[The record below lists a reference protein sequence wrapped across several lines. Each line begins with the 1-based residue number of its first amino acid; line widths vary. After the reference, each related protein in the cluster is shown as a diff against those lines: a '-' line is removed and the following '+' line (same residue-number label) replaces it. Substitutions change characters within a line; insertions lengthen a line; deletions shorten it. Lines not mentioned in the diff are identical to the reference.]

1 VSGRTE
7 QLGKQ
12 LRRLRSAAA
21 IEDFKGCAQAFRRA
35 THLTRDLVHEHAE
48 GAEPDDHAAALAELE
63 GRKVIDAALAERIA
77 GCIERAETETDEAEP
92 TIDEL
97 LADGG
102 DLDRFLRSIEHGALA
117 PELAFEPYDNAGG
130 VADSATTKSA
140 VTVSG
145 RQVVLAERGHEG
157 MVFVDDKPVGRP
169 FPLMAAPRSKPE
181 LHHDAD
187 GVTRI
192 VWEAENLVV
201 ALAASFASA
210 SIMLPDG

>member
-1 VSGRTE
+1 MSGRTE

-21 IEDFKGCAQAFRRA
+21 IEDFKACAQAFRRA
-35 THLTRDLVHEHAE
+35 THLARDLLHEHAE
-48 GAEPDDHAAALAELE
+48 PEEHAAALAELE
-63 GRKVIDAALAERIA
+63 SRKVIDAALAERIA
-77 GCIERAETETDEAEP
+77 GCIERAEAETDETEP
-92 TIDEL
+92 TVEEL
-97 LADGG
+97 LGDGG
-102 DLDRFLRSIEHGALA
+102 DIDRFLRSIEHGALA
-117 PELAFEPYDNAGG
+117 PELAFEPYANAGG
-130 VADSATTKSA
+130 VTDTATTKSA
-140 VTVSG
+140 VMVSG

-169 FPLMAAPRSKPE
+169 FPLMAAPRSKAE
-181 LHHDAD
+181 LHHDPD

-201 ALAASFASA
+201 ALAATFASA